1 MPWFRKRS
9 APHALTREAA
19 LDLKPVPH
27 REVRAAA
34 QPSGD
39 LLLVYPLRLPP
50 WMAQLA
56 QRLGRRHNVAATRKL
71 QLDELGSRTWQLMD
85 GYRSVRDIAAA
96 LSTHYRLPRGEMELA
111 LSRFLR
117 ELGRRGLIGLR

>member
-1 MPWFRKRS
+1 MTWFRKRP
-9 APHALTREAA
+9 APPSLTREAA
-19 LDLKPVPH
+19 LALKPVPH
-27 REVRAAA
+27 REIRAAA

-56 QRLGRRHNVAATRKL
+56 QRLGGRQTVGATRKL

-85 GYRSVRDIAAA
+85 GYRSVRDIAQT
-96 LSTHYRLPRGEMELA
+96 LSTQYRLPQAEMELA
-111 LSRFLR
+111 VSRFLR